1 MYAQNLHRRQNQA
14 VTGIITYDP
23 QSTQSSESQLVV
35 VVAVNTE
42 NCPESLQITKS
53 QSLDQA
59 RITIIHRYRRQI
71 HRSSVNG

>member
-1 MYAQNLHRRQNQA
+1 MYSQNLHRRQNQVVA
-14 VTGIITYDP
+14 GIITYAP
-23 QSTQSSESQLVV
+23 ESTQLSESQLV

-53 QSLDQA
+53 QFLDQA